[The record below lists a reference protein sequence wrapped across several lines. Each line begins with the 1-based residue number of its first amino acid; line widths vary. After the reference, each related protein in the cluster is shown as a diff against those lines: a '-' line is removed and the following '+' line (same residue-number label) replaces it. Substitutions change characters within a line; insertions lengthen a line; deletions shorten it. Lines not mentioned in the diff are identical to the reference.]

1 MEERRV
7 FKNKEEFKK
16 YYRNQVEIPVVEVIG
31 KKSRRKY
38 ALIDSFTDIEKAR
51 AFIEGTNYL
60 IWHHN
65 SEVH

>member
-7 FKNKEEFKK
+7 FNSAEEFKK
-16 YYRNQVEIPVVEVIG
+16 YSRNQVEIPVLEIIG

-51 AFIEGTNYL
+51 DFIKGTNYL

>member
-7 FKNKEEFKK
+7 FKNKEEFTK
-16 YYRNQVEIPVVEVIG
+16 YSRDQVKIPVVEIIG

-51 AFIEGTNYL
+51 DFIKGTNYL